1 MGEASVEKLVVKTMG
16 EASVEMSTGLTCII
30 HFFRRDSIE
39 IMLAALCDGTEI
51 SWSSI
56 GTAMYDAMDYL
67 YDEEASACDFTMF
80 IWRTNS

>member
-1 MGEASVEKLVVKTMG
+1 MG
-16 EASVEMSTGLTCII
+16 EASVEMSTGLTCTI

-39 IMLAALCDGTEI
+39 IMLAVLCDGTEN
-51 SWSSI
+51 SWGSI
-56 GTAMYDAMDYL
+56 ADFRTAMYDAVDYL